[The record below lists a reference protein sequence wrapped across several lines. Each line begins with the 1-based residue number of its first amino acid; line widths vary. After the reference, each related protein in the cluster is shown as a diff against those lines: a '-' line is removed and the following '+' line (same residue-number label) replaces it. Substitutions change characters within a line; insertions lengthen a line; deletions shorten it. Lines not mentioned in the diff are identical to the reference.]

1 MKKSTSVGLIAAG
14 NLTDSP
20 LSRFRWLASQLGPV
34 KSTSFRVARRI
45 VNIIEAGHAVRDY
58 SDLDSCGM
66 ILISVPEEQLS
77 MLKGELLSS
86 DISWRGKAVVLFSA
100 WLDSSQLEEF
110 SRRGAAIGSIT
121 PIPGFDE
128 TRYLVE
134 GDRHAIREA
143 STLVEDRERR
153 AVAIERTLKPF
164 YLAALTCTGNLLFTL
179 LLAAS
184 EALHRAGIP
193 ALLSGTI
200 LDRQLSRTFRS
211 FLRGGR
217 NAYPAIREL
226 PPQLRALRS
235 VNSSLAHY
243 LEQSALLAAELVEK
257 R

>member
-20 LSRFRWLASQLGPV
+20 LSRLRWLASRLGPV

-45 VNIIEAGHAVRDY
+45 VNILEAGQAVRDY
-58 SDLDSCGM
+58 ADLDSCSV
-66 ILISVPEEQLS
+66 ILICVPDDQLP
-77 MLKGELLSS
+77 KITAELLASE
-86 DISWRGKAVVLFSA
+86 ISWRRKAVVLFST
-100 WLDSSQLEEF
+100 WLDSSQFDEI
-110 SRRGAAIGSIT
+110 SRRGAAIASIS

-134 GDRHAIREA
+134 GDRLATREA
-143 STLVEDRERR
+143 GSLVEDRERR
-153 AVAIERTLKPF
+153 AIVIERSFKPF

-184 EALHRAGIP
+184 ETLQRAGIP
-193 ALLSGTI
+193 ALLSGNI
-200 LDRQLSRTFRS
+200 LDRQLARTFRS

-217 NAYPAIREL
+217 NAYPAVHQL
-226 PPQLRALRS
+226 SPQLRALRS

-243 LEQSALLAAELVEK
+243 IEQSTHLAEQLIEK